1 MNTDLQILLNT
12 FLQLH
17 IDFAMDYETDD
28 DKNKPRIWIELKGM
42 DKATIHFYFTK
53 AGQFIEVL

>member
-1 MNTDLQILLNT
+1 MDTDLQILLNT
-12 FLQLH
+12 FLRLH

-28 DKNKPRIWIELKGM
+28 EDKPRIWIELKGM

>member
-1 MNTDLQILLNT
+1 MDTDLQILLNT
-12 FLQLH
+12 FLRLH
-17 IDFAMDYETDD
+17 IDFAMDYETDGED
-28 DKNKPRIWIELKGM
+28 KPRIWIELKGM

>member
-1 MNTDLQILLNT
+1 MDTDLQILLNT
-12 FLQLH
+12 FLRLH

-28 DKNKPRIWIELKGM
+28 KDKPRIWIELKDM